1 MVQINSATSQFVNAF
16 GGGEGSF
23 LDAQRWLFGLVIA
36 IVVGFVIIGGIK
48 SIAKVTATL
57 VPVMCGIYVL
67 AIVVVLIV
75 HLGKLPPALGSIVMG
90 AFNPDSV
97 GGGIIGCML
106 LGIKRAAFSNEAGVG
121 SAAIAH
127 SAVKTTKPASEG
139 LVGLLEPFVDT
150 VIICTMT
157 ALAIIVTDTYKTP
170 NLEGVEMTSAAFE
183 TVMPWFKMILSI
195 AVILFAFSTMISWSY
210 YGMQAWAFVF
220 GNNKFID
227 LAYKLLFCFFVI
239 VGASMDLK
247 QVFNFSDAMIFAMSI
262 PNVIGLYILLPL
274 VRGELDDFRAHA
286 AAIDSKS

>member
-1 MVQINSATSQFVNAF
+1 MSKH
-16 GGGEGSF
+16 
-23 LDAQRWLFGLVIA
+23 LLLPLF
-36 IVVGFVIIGGIK
+36 
-48 SIAKVTATL
+48 
-57 VPVMCGIYVL
+57 
-67 AIVVVLIV
+67 
-75 HLGKLPPALGSIVMG
+75 
-90 AFNPDSV
+90 
-97 GGGIIGCML
+97 
-106 LGIKRAAFSNEAGVG
+106 
-121 SAAIAH
+121 
-127 SAVKTTKPASEG
+127 
-139 LVGLLEPFVDT
+139 
-150 VIICTMT
+150 
-157 ALAIIVTDTYKTP
+157 ALALTITQSSAQQPPNLVFILADDLGWADTTLYGHTSFYKTP